1 MLTLKKDQ
9 VNTRTDTNTFHFN
22 YKLSAIAFL
31 LSKINDDKI
40 INKVND
46 QNPILSLISKY
57 ALHNAIWTL

>member
-31 LSKINDDKI
+31 LSKIDNDDKI
-40 INKVND
+40 INNVND

-57 ALHNAIWTL
+57 ALPT